1 MLTAI
6 PYKTKQF
13 LLVLIKIGLVVAAFY
28 FIYTKLFNNTDL
40 HFNEFVQYLMNFS
53 SISTIT
59 ALILVLLSISNWFF
73 EILKWQTLVSRIT
86 NISVNEA
93 ASQTLGA
100 LTASL
105 MTPNRIGDYGA
116 KAMYY
121 PSQHRKKIMLLNLV
135 GNCGQMTMT
144 LFFGIIGFGYL
155 TWRYQSL
162 LNYNNMILGVGVIA
176 IVFLMM
182 FGLMK
187 TTRFI
192 KQRNAVCKLITFLKS
207 ITRTTLLKTV
217 LFSAVRYL
225 IFSFQFYYL
234 LDLFGIEINY
244 FEAMAVISSMYL
256 LSSLIPSIFILD
268 VIVKGGVAIYMFG
281 IIGVPEAIILSII
294 TLMWILNFVL
304 PSVIGSYHVL
314 NFKLSKTVS

>member
-1 MLTAI
+1 MLTAVS
-6 PYKTKQF
+6 YKTKQF
-13 LLVLIKIGLVVAAFY
+13 LLVLIKIGLVVIAFN
-28 FIYTKLFNNTDL
+28 FIYIKLFHNSNLKFDV
-40 HFNEFVQYLMNFS
+40 FVQNLINVS
-53 SISTIT
+53 PITINKV
-59 ALILVLLSISNWFF
+59 LILLLLSVFNWFF

-155 TWRYQSL
+155 TWRYQTL
-162 LNYNNMILGVGVIA
+162 LNYNNFIIGFGFIAMLFLIILGMLKMTW
-176 IVFLMM
+176 FKKQK
-182 FGLMK
+182 K
-187 TTRFI
+187 T
-192 KQRNAVCKLITFLKS
+192 VYKLLAFLKS
-207 ITRTTLLKTV
+207 ISTKALLKTV